1 MNRFLITS
9 IIQLIYFTVLLFYIK
24 IDARKQE
31 IKLEIIIE
39 RSNNLL
45 NRTIDKIA
53 EISINIENMS
63 KNLSDI
69 DKRLDKLESK

>member
-1 MNRFLITS
+1 MDWFWVTT
-9 IIQLIYFTVLLFYIK
+9 IIQLIYFTVLLVYIK

-69 DKRLDKLESK
+69 DRRLDKLESK

>member
-1 MNRFLITS
+1 MSES
-9 IIQLIYFTVLLFYIK
+9 IFSTHYAAAQYKY
-24 IDARKQE
+24 R
-31 IKLEIIIE
+31 E

-69 DKRLDKLESK
+69 DKRLDKLESR